1 MSLHPSLQ
9 PAAQLLGTWRGAG
22 RGEYPTIE
30 DFEYVEELTFTDV
43 GKPFLGYSQR
53 TWSPDGMPMHVET
66 GYLRIPSESRM
77 ELILA
82 QPTGQTELAEGE
94 LRVSS
99 EGCSA
104 ELHSQVVNSASAKQV
119 EATIRWLELTGDT
132 LTTRFSMAAVGI
144 SMAHHLESVLSRKE
158 ALTRSCSSN
167 RLSSGSD

>member
-1 MSLHPSLQ
+1 
-9 PAAQLLGTWRGAG
+9 
-22 RGEYPTIE
+22 
-30 DFEYVEELTFTDV
+30 
-43 GKPFLGYSQR
+43 
-53 TWSPDGMPMHVET
+53 MHVET

-167 RLSSGSD
+167 RPSSGSD